1 MANYEKDLLEQIEVK
16 YNEIKGKSKIIKLKW
31 TDQIDEVDIA
41 KAVKLFKKKYKM
53 PNVNIQIDVTPDN
66 GWDQFVLTIKLK

>member
-16 YNEIKGKSKIIKLKW
+16 YNEIKGKAKIIKLKW

-41 KAVKLFKKKYKM
+41 KAVKLFKTKYKM

-66 GWDQFVLTIKLK
+66 GWDQFGLTIKLK